1 MGAFEI
7 AQKKKEARQLLKEK
21 AAKSADAEIE
31 DEDEDD
37 DASVVLED
45 SEDSTEASSADG
57 YEEEPEGDEE
67 DEAEQPEAPPRKKVK
82 NSDGAVAGSSDA
94 TAASNA
100 TQIEFNEPAMW
111 VERMALTSTRSLP
124 ADLNADD
131 DPKREEAFIQ
141 QTLLSVSRGLSLLE
155 AAGVPWRRPDDYY
168 AEMYKSDTHMNDVR
182 QAMEAS
188 KARIEAQAHRR
199 AMKDQKKYGKE
210 VQAEVLR
217 QRAKYK
223 RDMQDRISDW
233 KHKKK
238 GNGALR
244 DFLEGDDDEGKSAK
258 RGRHEPRQK
267 NMRPGGG
274 SKKRPGKNARSRR

>member
-7 AQKKKEARQLLKEK
+7 ARKKEESRLLRKKKQAV
-21 AAKSADAEIE
+21 
-31 DEDEDD
+31 EDD
-37 DASVVLED
+37 DESSLVLDDASEESASASDDD
-45 SEDSTEASSADG
+45 SSNG
-57 YEEEPEGDEE
+57 EEETP
-67 DEAEQPEAPPRKKVK
+67 QRKKPK
-82 NSDGAVAGSSDA
+82 RDNGSSGVV
-94 TAASNA
+94 TADA
-100 TQIEFNEPAMW
+100 TQIEFNEPAKW
-111 VERMALTSTRSLP
+111 VERMTLTSTRSLP

-141 QTLLSVSRGLSLLE
+141 QALLSVSRGLSLLE

-188 KARIEAQAHRR
+188 KSRIEAQAHRR

-233 KHKKK
+233 KRKKK

-244 DFLEGDDDEGKSAK
+244 DFLEGDDDESGKPTK
-258 RGRHEPRQK
+258 RGHQEPRQK
-267 NMRPGGG
+267 NVRPGGHG
-274 SKKRPGKNARSRR
+274 AKKRPGKNKRSHR